1 MLPAIVTLNW
11 FHDRKR
17 RLEYFRIAKMIEEE
31 NKNNPDKPPKGIVGI
46 WLSWSE
52 GDSPVHV
59 RESENMSEPNNETS
73 SDMVE
78 SKVKKGRI
86 LDELSWMKTEPP
98 PA

>member
-1 MLPAIVTLNW
+1 M
-11 FHDRKR
+11 
-17 RLEYFRIAKMIEEE
+17 
-31 NKNNPDKPPKGIVGI
+31 
-46 WLSWSE
+46 
-52 GDSPVHV
+52 HV